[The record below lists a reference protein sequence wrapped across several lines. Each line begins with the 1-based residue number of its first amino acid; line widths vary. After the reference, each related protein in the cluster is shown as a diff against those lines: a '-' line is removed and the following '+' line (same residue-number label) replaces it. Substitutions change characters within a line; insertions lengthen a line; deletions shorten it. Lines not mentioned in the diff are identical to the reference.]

1 MLKAQREHNK
11 KFTKKLRNMKDTN
24 PKLYWNM
31 LQGGK
36 RNKKTSPISIKD
48 FYEHFKQLADN
59 NDNNGNAEEQ
69 LKAEDDNSRNELNTI
84 SLNARF
90 DEQEIRKCIDKLRNG
105 KSAGIDR
112 IVNEYIKCTADIFMP
127 IYIVLFNKI
136 FDTGTIPE
144 DWVIGLIVP
153 VYKNKGD
160 LADCNNYRGITLLSC
175 MGKLFTSILN
185 ARLYKFCEVNN
196 IIKESQTGFRRGYST
211 VDHIFLMKNIIDL
224 YCSKKKRLF
233 CAFIDY
239 SKAFDTVWRDA
250 LWFKLYNAG
259 ISGKILNVIKN
270 MYKQIKSCV
279 FTNGSKSEYF
289 VSLTGVRQGENL
301 SPLLFSL
308 YVDDLENYL
317 SERGCAY
324 ISCDDITVDRYLRL
338 MVLMYADDTIVMA
351 NNKENLQKAIDNM
364 CKYCERWKLKM
375 NSSKTKVTVFGNRK
389 IDASKFS
396 FTCNGEELEIVH
408 NFKYLGI
415 IFNFNGAFKIG
426 ITELKKQASRAM
438 FALISKCRKF
448 DLPID
453 IRLELF
459 DSLVMPVMLYASE
472 VWGGEHTGILE
483 ALHLKFLKYTL
494 RVKTSTCNNMVYGEL
509 GRFPLVI
516 DIQKRLIGYWARL
529 ITGKSTKLSKVMYDC
544 LLHLYSAGIYDSPWL
559 LRIKQ
564 ILDTCGL
571 SYV

>member
-1 MLKAQREHNK
+1 
-11 KFTKKLRNMKDTN
+11 
-24 PKLYWNM
+24 
-31 LQGGK
+31 
-36 RNKKTSPISIKD
+36 
-48 FYEHFKQLADN
+48 
-59 NDNNGNAEEQ
+59 
-69 LKAEDDNSRNELNTI
+69 
-84 SLNARF
+84 
-90 DEQEIRKCIDKLRNG
+90 
-105 KSAGIDR
+105 
-112 IVNEYIKCTADIFMP
+112 
-127 IYIVLFNKI
+127 
-136 FDTGTIPE
+136 
-144 DWVIGLIVP
+144 
-153 VYKNKGD
+153 
-160 LADCNNYRGITLLSC
+160 
-175 MGKLFTSILN
+175 
-185 ARLYKFCEVNN
+185 
-196 IIKESQTGFRRGYST
+196 
-211 VDHIFLMKNIIDL
+211 
-224 YCSKKKRLF
+224 
-233 CAFIDY
+233 
-239 SKAFDTVWRDA
+239 
-250 LWFKLYNAG
+250 
-259 ISGKILNVIKN
+259 
-270 MYKQIKSCV
+270 
-279 FTNGSKSEYF
+279 
-289 VSLTGVRQGENL
+289 
-301 SPLLFSL
+301 
-308 YVDDLENYL
+308 
-317 SERGCAY
+317 
-324 ISCDDITVDRYLRL
+324 
-338 MVLMYADDTIVMA
+338 
-351 NNKENLQKAIDNM
+351 
-364 CKYCERWKLKM
+364 M

-483 ALHLKFLKYTL
+483 TLHLKFLKYTL

-544 LLHLYSAGIYDSPWL
+544 LLHLYSAGIYESPWL

-571 SYV
+571 SYVWQEQSNISIEWLKLTVERRLKDIFIQQWESELRQMTSCDLYVEFKREFRLEKYLLSTDGKYRQAICNFRTNNTRIPKVTGRYQNIERKDRVCTICSLNRVGDEYHLLFECNNTDIVNARVKFLPEFYINHPSVYKLLILLNSDKLRDITKLGAFLKNTLELYR